1 MTDVLRLP
9 SWAFSGV
16 CSPCMQRVLA
26 KSRQKA
32 SKALCRGWTQSLRA
46 RAPAASRLQ
55 EWILSFSAQ
64 LSLHCWRDP
73 LLGARQT
80 SGSAACAVFTF
91 TSDLQMHLQ
100 VVNRSTGHLRLKSLS
115 TLFLHT
121 HSGKLSSGRRLSPC
135 SRDGMSA
142 VAGKASCQWL
152 HCGVQDHE
160 VFFKMSS
167 RAYGSHNRTRANE
180 ANALKPYAILVITA
194 IHKARHQS

>member
-1 MTDVLRLP
+1 MFSVFPRGP
-9 SWAFSGV
+9 SQGCA
-16 CSPCMQRVLA
+16 VLA
-26 KSRQKA
+26 CSGCLLNPDRKLPKPCAGAGRSLCVLGPLQRAGCKNGFCRSR
-32 SKALCRGWTQSLRA
+32 
-46 RAPAASRLQ
+46 
-55 EWILSFSAQ
+55 
-64 LSLHCWRDP
+64 
-73 LLGARQT
+73 
-80 SGSAACAVFTF
+80 SAACAVFTF

-100 VVNRSTGHLRLKSLS
+100 VVNRSTGHLGLKSLS

-194 IHKARHQS
+194 IQKARHQS